1 MIEIT
6 GFDILT
12 MVKLG
17 CFLFFLKRLSRIHDS
32 GHESFNIGF
41 YFEWVVS
48 VSWHKLRFDEIT

>member
-48 VSWHKLRFDEIT
+48 VS